1 MNPISIDVVF
11 DLGVKM
17 RTEVLPVSREAIN
30 FRLLSTEMA
39 LTDAK
44 KPIILKFKSLFF
56 IRNIVKIEFTL
67 YTGCT
72 QCVTPKLSKKVLQIG
87 DIALEKW
94 DFLKKWFLK
103 FFHGYFQEIRDN
115 HR

>member
-44 KPIILKFKSLFF
+44 KTHYP
-56 IRNIVKIEFTL
+56 
-67 YTGCT
+67 
-72 QCVTPKLSKKVLQIG
+72 QIQVS
-87 DIALEKW
+87 
-94 DFLKKWFLK
+94 
-103 FFHGYFQEIRDN
+103 FFHQNI
-115 HR
+115 

>member
-56 IRNIVKIEFTL
+56 IEISRVN
-67 YTGCT
+67 
-72 QCVTPKLSKKVLQIG
+72 S
-87 DIALEKW
+87 EK
-94 DFLKKWFLK
+94 FQN
-103 FFHGYFQEIRDN
+103 FHF
-115 HR
+115 

>member
-87 DIALEKW
+87 DIALEK
-94 DFLKKWFLK
+94 
-103 FFHGYFQEIRDN
+103 
-115 HR
+115 